1 MEENIDCL
9 MSAIAAKEAPLKLAH
24 TRLNNR
30 SQRPN
35 VELCRDGVQYG
46 LIEEVTVIGESIFR
60 LQETLVSATASL
72 KGLVRKQV
80 EIEDD
85 LAIKTNTLLIDE
97 AECMAMRRSTS
108 IQLY

>member
-1 MEENIDCL
+1 MEDNIDRL
-9 MSAIAAKEAPLKLAH
+9 MSAIAAKEGPLKLAH

-46 LIEEVTVIGESIFR
+46 LIEEVTVIVESLSK
-60 LQETLVSATASL
+60 LQETLVLAQASL

-85 LAIKTNTLLIDE
+85 LEIKANTLLIDE
-97 AECMAMRRSTS
+97 AECMAMRRGIS